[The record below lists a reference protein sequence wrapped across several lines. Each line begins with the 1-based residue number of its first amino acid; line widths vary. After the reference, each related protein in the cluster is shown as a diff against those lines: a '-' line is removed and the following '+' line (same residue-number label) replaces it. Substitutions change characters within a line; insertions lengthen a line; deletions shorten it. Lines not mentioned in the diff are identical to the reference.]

1 MRLTMRLDWSHV
13 ESALALRPPKPLAV
27 ACRQRA
33 AVALVLSDPAGA
45 LDLLFVRRA
54 EHPTDPWSGHMAFPG
69 GRSEPG
75 DRDLLATSVR
85 ETLEETGLDLDAIG
99 SHLSALDEVKALGNA
114 GPIDLSIAPFL
125 FRLRAPGRIRLAD
138 ELVSAHWMRLDTL
151 VAPDSHGETE
161 VELRGAVRRLPCL
174 RVDGQV
180 IWGLTYRMFEDL
192 AERLRWVRE
201 QRLAALEKP

>member
-1 MRLTMRLDWSHV
+1 MRLDWPHV
-13 ESALALRPPKPLAV
+13 ESALAVRSPKPLAV
-27 ACRQRA
+27 VCGQRA
-33 AVALVLSDPAGA
+33 AVALVLSDLAGE
-45 LDLLFVRRA
+45 LELLFVRRA

-69 GRSEPG
+69 GRAEPG

-85 ETLEETGLDLDAIG
+85 ETLEETGIDLNRNGA
-99 SHLSALDEVKALGNA
+99 HLGALDEVRASGHA

-125 FRLRAPGRIRLAD
+125 FRLHAPGRLTLAD

-151 VAPDSHGETE
+151 LAPESHGETE
-161 VELRGAVRRLPCL
+161 VELSGAARRLPCL

-192 AERLRWVRE
+192 AERLRLALG
-201 QRLAALEKP
+201 QRMAASERP